1 VVTISKST
9 FLTPFGYLLSLL
21 LLLLIPGTMRGQS
34 ITADVLGT
42 VTDNTGSIVPNASVS
57 IENVDTHETRN
68 ATTGASGE
76 YTFSLLPI
84 GVYALRINAPG
95 FSPFQRSNI
104 SLSAGQ
110 RERIDAKMQVGSV
123 AQQVVV
129 TGAPPALQTDDSTVG
144 TTISDRAVQDLP
156 TNGRNFINLAQL
168 VPGANAGTANSIASG
183 SRPDDRRETSAVSV
197 NGQSTMVNTEE
208 IDGLD
213 NNERVIG
220 TIGVRPSID
229 AIQEFRVETNLYT
242 AEVGRTSAG
251 VINILTK
258 SGTNTFHGSA
268 YEFLRNDKMDARDF
282 FATAGA
288 KPEFRQNQFGGSIG
302 GPIIRDKSFFF
313 ADFEGLRRVQGTTS
327 TVTVPTLFEEQNP
340 GNFSDAGGPV
350 VANSQISP
358 IALNYYKLYP
368 APNLP
373 GFANN
378 FVDSPNVVQNAELAD
393 IRFDEHFNQNN
404 LFFARYSINRT
415 NTNTPGPFPEVNG
428 IFPGGN
434 VYGEDG
440 TSDQQEQNV
449 ALNYIHIFTPSVLLE
464 LKAGYT
470 RINNASLP
478 LNYGNAV
485 SSQFGLTGANYAD
498 ATSHFLTPFVPSGY
512 GSVGD
517 GEYLPLQDLD
527 NTFQYNGSLSINKG
541 NHNFKMGGT
550 LIRRQATNIQSAF
563 AAGAFNFNDTFAQSQ
578 VSADTLGACN
588 TAQADTCTL
597 VSMLEGIAF
606 TAQRSNQLFPISY
619 RTWEPSGY
627 FQDNWRALPWLSLNM
642 GIRYDVFTPYT
653 EKHNR
658 LSNLDPATGTLI
670 LAGVNGVNDA
680 AGVKIDYRNLAPRFG
695 FAASLPHRSVVRGG
709 FGISFFPDNY
719 GTSGDRQN
727 QPFVYNFQ
735 PAPEYNIASGLPV
748 PVLDN
753 GQVTNP
759 QGAIANAMDTSFGN
773 AYMYQTSLTY
783 EQQIGSN
790 VVTVSYV
797 SDIGRHLAQF
807 IPNIDVPLPSAQPY
821 QDYCSPAESAACL
834 ALPTIQSVRPYN
846 GTLPGI
852 TSITQTYSHGVSYYN
867 AAQLAFRRNLSRGLT
882 FNANYSFAHML
893 DNAADLNQD
902 NQAGYGLIPSKI
914 STYDYG
920 NSDADVRNRV
930 AGSFNYDLP
939 FGQRLTGYK
948 KAIAGGWQ
956 TNGILVW
963 QSGLPFTVQN
973 NVPQINTG
981 AGDDRPNLVAKP
993 TISNPNN
1000 TQYFNIAAFQP
1011 QAFGTAGNSPRNPLH
1026 GPHFRHFDF
1035 SAFKEFPIHENVH
1048 LEFRTELFNLTN
1060 TPSFGVP
1067 NAALGTNGF
1076 GSVSGDAPYYTP
1088 REIQFALKLLF

>member
-1 VVTISKST
+1 MTFRSKDKSLKLYSFIT
-9 FLTPFGYLLSLL
+9 LLI
-21 LLLLIPGTMRGQS
+21 LLIPSLAKAQG

-42 VTDNTGSIVPNASVS
+42 VTDNTGAIVPNAAVT
-57 IENVDTHETRN
+57 IENIGTHEKRT
-68 ATTGASGE
+68 ATTSAAGE
-76 YTFSLLPI
+76 YTFTLLPI
-84 GVYALRINAPG
+84 GTYTLQASSPG
-95 FSPFQRSNI
+95 FSTFSLPSI
-104 SLSAGQ
+104 SVSAGD
-110 RERIDAKMQVGSV
+110 RRRIDAKLQLGSLE
-123 AQQVVV
+123 QRIVV
-129 TGAPPALQTDDSTVG
+129 TDAPPALQTDDSTVG
-144 TTISDRAVQDLP
+144 TTIGEQAVQNLP

-168 VPGANAGTANSIASG
+168 VPGANSGTANSIASG

-213 NNERVIG
+213 NNERIIG
-220 TIGVRPSID
+220 TIGIRPSID
-229 AIQEFRVETNLYT
+229 AIQEFRVETNQYT
-242 AEVGRTSAG
+242 AEVGRTAAA

-258 SGTNTFHGSA
+258 SGTNSFHGSA
-268 YEFLRNDKMDARDF
+268 YEFLRNDKLDARDF
-282 FATAGA
+282 FATTGA

-350 VANSQISP
+350 LTPAQLNP

-368 APNLP
+368 APNKA

-378 FVDSPNVVQNAELAD
+378 FVSSPNDTQNAELAD
-393 IRFDEHFNQNN
+393 ARFDEHFNQNN

-415 NTNTPGPFPEVNG
+415 NTNTPGPFPVVNG
-428 IFPGGN
+428 IAPGGN

-440 TSDQQEQNV
+440 ISNQQEQNI

-478 LNYGNAV
+478 LNFGNSL
-485 SSQFGLTGANYAD
+485 SSQFGLIGANYAD
-498 ATSHFLTPFVPSGY
+498 NTSHFLTPFVPSGY

-517 GEYLPLQDLD
+517 GEYLPLQDID
-527 NTFQYNGSLSINKG
+527 NTFQYNGSLSITKG
-541 NHNFKMGGT
+541 NHSMKMGAT

-563 AAGAFNFNDTFAQSQ
+563 AAGAFTFNDTFAAGQ
-578 VSADTLGACN
+578 VSAGTLGACN
-588 TAQADTCTL
+588 NPQADTCTL
-597 VSMLEGIAF
+597 VSMLEGTAF
-606 TAQRSNQLFPISY
+606 SAQRSNQLFPISY
-619 RTWEPSGY
+619 RTWEPSVY
-627 FQDNWRALPWLSLNM
+627 FQDNWRALPWLTFNL
-642 GIRYDVFTPYT
+642 GVRYDVFTPYT

-658 LSNLDPATGTLI
+658 LSNLDPTTGTLI
-670 LAGVNGVNDA
+670 LAGVNGVNAA
-680 AGVKIDYRNLAPRFG
+680 AGVATDYGNFAPRFG
-695 FAASLPHRSVVRGG
+695 FAATLPHKSVIRGG

-727 QPFVYNFQ
+727 QPFVFNFQ
-735 PAPEYNIASGLPV
+735 PAPEYNISQGLPV

-753 GQVTNP
+753 SQIANP
-759 QGAIANAMDTSFGN
+759 QGAIANAMDPKFRN
-773 AYMYQTSLTY
+773 AYMYQSSLTY
-783 EQQIGSN
+783 EQEIGAN
-790 VVTVSYV
+790 VLTVTYV
-797 SDIGRHLAQF
+797 SDIGRRLAQF

-821 QDYCSPAESAACL
+821 RDSCSPAGSAACL
-834 ALPTIQSVRPYN
+834 ALPTLQSVRPFN
-846 GTLPGI
+846 GTLPNI

-867 AAQLAFRRNLSRGLT
+867 AAEVAFQRRLRRGLT
-882 FNANYSFAHML
+882 FNVNYTFAHML

-902 NQAGYGLIPSKI
+902 NQAGYGLIPSRI

-930 AGSFNYDLP
+930 AGSFNYELP
-939 FGQRLTGYK
+939 FGQKLTGYK
-948 KAIAGGWQ
+948 KTIAGGWS

-981 AGDDRPNLVAKP
+981 AGNDRPNLVGNP
-993 TISNPNN
+993 TLSHPNN
-1000 TQYFNIAAFQP
+1000 TQYFNVAAFQP
-1011 QAFGTAGNSPRNPLH
+1011 QAFGTAGTSPRNPLH
-1026 GPHFRHFDF
+1026 GPHYRHFDL
-1035 SAFKEFPIHENVH
+1035 SAFKQFPVNENVH
-1048 LEFRTELFNLTN
+1048 LEFRTEIFNLTN
-1060 TPSFGVP
+1060 TASFAVP
-1067 NAALGTNGF
+1067 NSALGTNGV
-1076 GSVSGDAPYYTP
+1076 GSINGDAPYYTP